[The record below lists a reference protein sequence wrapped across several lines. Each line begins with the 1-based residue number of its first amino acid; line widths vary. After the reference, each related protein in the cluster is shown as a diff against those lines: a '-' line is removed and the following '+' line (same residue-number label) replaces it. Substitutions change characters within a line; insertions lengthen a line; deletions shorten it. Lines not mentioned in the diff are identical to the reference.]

1 MRKTLLILIYS
12 PFIGFGKNSIS
23 MKKIL
28 LILLLLPIIGHTQG
42 VKNIHSISDARM
54 PLLDHG
60 YTLDG
65 QMMNMSSANKV
76 LSADN
81 FGPTGTYPQ
90 SFSIISGYSTSNSLA
105 AITSNSNI
113 DLFFFGGFDKNN
125 SSLIP
130 FTNAELDSLHKWSMN
145 GGKMIIGASANS
157 IAQNNSNLNVKW
169 DFDLIEDPNAV
180 IVPSS
185 AGLSSSIFD
194 GPFGYNLNSL
204 QNMWVNQGGSI
215 RGYFNIIPSNSIVL
229 AEDWIGN
236 PTLILDCK
244 TLDLIVADCDAYTT
258 LGGISNGPLISTRND
273 TFWANTIV
281 YMDMLQ
287 SQPVISL
294 SGNMLSTTALY
305 SSYQW
310 FKDSIAILGANS
322 SSHNTLGQVGSY
334 HVEANLDCGCNN
346 VASNSIIIGA
356 VDGCTDPAAC
366 NYDSGANTDDG
377 SCIYPS
383 LSTTTITNC
392 DSYTWSVNGAAY
404 ITSGTYTDIST
415 NSSGCTHTETLV
427 LTINNST
434 SNSTTITDCD
444 SYTWSVNGTAYI
456 TSGTYTD
463 ISTNSSGCTHTE
475 TLVLTINNSTSNST
489 TVTACDSYTWFVNG
503 TAYTQS
509 GTYTDISTNS
519 SGCTHTETLVLTI
532 NSSISLTNTVSI
544 CFGDSITIGNNTYSQ
559 SGNYTDIFTA
569 VNGCDSIVITN
580 LNVSL
585 QINVIISQVGLD
597 IKANPTSGSMPYVYE
612 WSTGEITGQITP
624 LVDGDYWVIVTDANG
639 CLSDTSFFVVNWI
652 HTSVEDFNIDRLV
665 IFPNPSRDIFNIE
678 FTSLLR
684 QDLEIR
690 IINSIGEIVYIENLK
705 NYIGQ
710 YKRQVNLKE
719 YSKALY
725 FLEITTNDGIINKKL
740 ILQ

>member
-1 MRKTLLILIYS
+1 MLNFKFL
-12 PFIGFGKNSIS
+12 PNSIS
-23 MKKIL
+23 MKKTL
-28 LILLLLPIIGHTQG
+28 LILLFLPIIGHTQG

-244 TLDLIVADCDAYTT
+244 TLDLIVADVDAYTD
-258 LGGISNGPLISTRND
+258 LGNISNGPLISTRND

-392 DSYTWSVNGAAY
+392 DSFTWFVNGTSYTQSGTYTDVSTNSSGCTHTETLVLTINNSTSNTTTITACDSYTWSVNGTAY
-404 ITSGTYTDIST
+404 TTSGTYTDIST

-427 LTINNST
+427 LTMNN
-434 SNSTTITDCD
+434 
-444 SYTWSVNGTAYI
+444 
-456 TSGTYTD
+456 
-463 ISTNSSGCTHTE
+463 
-475 TLVLTINNSTSNST
+475 
-489 TVTACDSYTWFVNG
+489 
-503 TAYTQS
+503 
-509 GTYTDISTNS
+509 
-519 SGCTHTETLVLTI
+519 
-532 NSSISLTNTVSI
+532 SISLTNTVSI
-544 CFGDSITIGNNTYSQ
+544 CFGESITVGSNTYSQ
-559 SGNYTDIFTA
+559 TGTYTDVFNA
-569 VNGCDSIVITN
+569 VNGCDSIITTN
-580 LNVSL
+580 LNVS
-585 QINVIISQVGLD
+585 QPIAVIISQLGMD
-597 IKANPTSGSMPYVYE
+597 IKANSTGGSMPYVYE
-612 WSTGEITGQITP
+612 WNTGETSQIITP
-624 LVDGDYWVIVTDANG
+624 NQDGDYWVIVTDANG
-639 CLSDTSFFVVNWI
+639 CLSDTSFFVVDWM
-652 HTSVEDFNIDRLV
+652 HTSIEYFNIDRLSV
-665 IFPNPSRDIFNIE
+665 YPNPSREIFNIE
-678 FTSLLR
+678 FTSSSKQSLVVRVVNILGEYVLEDILEDFKGEYNK
-684 QDLEIR
+684 QVDLA
-690 IINSIGEIVYIENLK
+690 
-705 NYIGQ
+705 NYTKG
-710 YKRQVNLKE
+710 V
-719 YSKALY
+719 Y
-725 FLEITTNDGIINKKL
+725 FLKIETTNGFINKKL

>member
-1 MRKTLLILIYS
+1 MKKILLILIYS

-125 SSLIP
+125 PSLIP

-157 IAQNNSNLNVKW
+157 SAQNNSILNAKW

-404 ITSGTYTDIST
+404 TTSGTYTDISA

-427 LTINNST
+427 LTINNGT

-444 SYTWSVNGTAYI
+444 SYTSSVNGTAYI

-475 TLVLTINNSTSNST
+475 ALVLTINNSTSNT
-489 TVTACDSYTWFVNG
+489 TTITDCDSYTWSVNG
-503 TAYTQS
+503 TNYTTS
-509 GTYTDISTNS
+509 GTYTDVSANS
-519 SGCTHTETLVLTI
+519 SGCTHTETLVLI
-532 NSSISLTNTVSI
+532 IDNSISLTNTVSI
-544 CFGDSITIGNNTYSQ
+544 CFGESITVGSNTYSQ
-559 SGNYTDIFTA
+559 TGTYTDVFNA
-569 VNGCDSIVITN
+569 VNGCDSIITTN
-580 LNVSL
+580 LNVSQ
-585 QINVIISQVGLD
+585 QIAVIISQVGMD
-597 IKANPTSGSMPYVYE
+597 IKTNSTGGSMPYVYE
-612 WSTGEITGQITP
+612 WNTGETSQIITP
-624 LVDGDYWVIVTDANG
+624 NQDGSYWVIVTDANG
-639 CLSDTSFFVVNWI
+639 CLSDTSFFVVDWM
-652 HTSVEDFNIDRLV
+652 HTSIEYFNIDRLSV
-665 IFPNPSRDIFNIE
+665 YPNPSREIFNIE
-678 FTSLLR
+678 FTSSSKQSLVVRVVNILGEYVLEDILEDFKGEYNK
-684 QDLEIR
+684 QVDLATYTK
-690 IINSIGEIVYIENLK
+690 GV
-705 NYIGQ
+705 
-710 YKRQVNLKE
+710 
-719 YSKALY
+719 Y
-725 FLEITTNDGIINKKL
+725 FLEIETTDGVINKKL

>member
-1 MRKTLLILIYS
+1 MKKTLLILL
-12 PFIGFGKNSIS
+12 F
-23 MKKIL
+23 
-28 LILLLLPIIGHTQG
+28 LPIIGHTQG
-42 VKNIHSISDARM
+42 VKNIYSISDARM
-54 PLLDHG
+54 PLYDHG

-65 QMMNMSSANKV
+65 LMMNMSSTNKV

-81 FGPTGTYPQ
+81 FGPTGTYSQ

-125 SSLIP
+125 PSLIP

-244 TLDLIVADCDAYTT
+244 TLDLIVADVDAYTT
-258 LGGISNGPLISTRND
+258 LGNISNGPLISTRND
-273 TFWANTIV
+273 TLWANTIV

-294 SGNMLSTTALY
+294 IGNILSTTALY

-310 FKDSIAILGANS
+310 FKDSIAIMGANS
-322 SSHNTLGQVGSY
+322 PSHNTLAQVGSY

-346 VASNSIIIGA
+346 VASNSIIVGA
-356 VDGCTDPAAC
+356 VDGCTDPTAC

-383 LSTTTITNC
+383 LITTTITTC
-392 DSYTWSVNGAAY
+392 DSYVWIDGNTYTTNNNTATFNFVGGAA
-404 ITSGTYTDIST
+404 S
-415 NSSGCTHTETLV
+415 
-427 LTINNST
+427 
-434 SNSTTITDCD
+434 
-444 SYTWSVNGTAYI
+444 
-456 TSGTYTD
+456 
-463 ISTNSSGCTHTE
+463 
-475 TLVLTINNSTSNST
+475 
-489 TVTACDSYTWFVNG
+489 
-503 TAYTQS
+503 
-509 GTYTDISTNS
+509 
-519 SGCTHTETLVLTI
+519 
-532 NSSISLTNTVSI
+532 
-544 CFGDSITIGNNTYSQ
+544 
-559 SGNYTDIFTA
+559 
-569 VNGCDSIVITN
+569 GCDSIVSLNLIITN
-580 LNVSL
+580 NYTSSDTIVNYVSNVEFQSNSPKTYLESIDSTLSTNGGCDSIVLNY
-585 QINVIISQVGLD
+585 INYVFNPNNCTNTTFITNYDTTFITVFDSVLVIDSIS
-597 IKANPTSGSMPYVYE
+597 IY
-612 WSTGEITGQITP
+612 
-624 LVDGDYWVIVTDANG
+624 
-639 CLSDTSFFVVNWI
+639 DTSFVTYYDTNYFTIYDTITYYDSVLVSVTDTLIVNVNLSGI
-652 HTSVEDFNIDRLV
+652 SSPNNSNTLKIY
-665 IFPNPSRDIFNIE
+665 PNPSNDVVFIDNGNFNSMSNYI
-678 FTSLLR
+678 LK
-684 QDLEIR
+684 
-690 IINSIGEIVYIENLK
+690 IINSLGQDVFNSFITIPQFQIPITSFGGVGLYYIQLYDNTGNLVEI
-705 NYIGQ
+705 
-710 YKRQVNLKE
+710 R
-719 YSKALY
+719 
-725 FLEITTNDGIINKKL
+725 KL
-740 ILQ
+740 IIQ